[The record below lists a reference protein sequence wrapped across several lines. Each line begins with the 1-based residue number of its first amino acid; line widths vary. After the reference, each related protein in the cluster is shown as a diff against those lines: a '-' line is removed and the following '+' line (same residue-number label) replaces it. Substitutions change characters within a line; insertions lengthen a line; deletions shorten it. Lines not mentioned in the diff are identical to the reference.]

1 MVFRAKIFGTENLI
15 STDTEVTITEE
26 QTNNAVTETVPDNTS
41 PTRSVAE
48 KENEQSSS
56 DGTAAVLQTTQAVSQ
71 TETQTVTSP
80 ATEQTSQPGTAKTA
94 EKSTV
99 TTTTTQSKRDET
111 IELPMI
117 R

>member
-1 MVFRAKIFGTENLI
+1 M

-26 QTNNAVTETVPDNTS
+26 QTNNAVTESVPDNAS
-41 PTRSVAE
+41 PTRSVTE
-48 KENEQSSS
+48 KEKEQSSS
-56 DGTAAVLQTTQAVSQ
+56 DGTAAVQQATQAVSQ

-117 R
+117 RI